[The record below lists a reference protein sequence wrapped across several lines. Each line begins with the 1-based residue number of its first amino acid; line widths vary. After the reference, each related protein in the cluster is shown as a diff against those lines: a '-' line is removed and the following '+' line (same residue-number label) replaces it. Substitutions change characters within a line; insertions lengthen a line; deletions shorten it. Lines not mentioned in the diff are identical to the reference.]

1 VTPAG
6 GTAPYDFSIDGGGTY
21 PILNA
26 ANHTFTTL
34 TAGTYNLTVRD
45 ANNCVTA
52 IIPVTITQPAVALSA
67 TTTQV
72 NVSCFGG
79 NDGSITVTPAGGTAP
94 YDFSIDGG
102 GTYPILNAAN
112 HTFTTLTAGPYN
124 LTVRDANN
132 CVTAIIPVTITQPA
146 VALSATTTQV
156 NVSCFGGNDG
166 SITVTPAGGTAPYDF
181 SIDGGGTYPILNAA
195 NHTFTTLTA
204 GPYNLT
210 VRDANNCVTA
220 IIPVTITQPAVAL
233 SATTTQVNVSC
244 FGGND
249 GSITVTPAGGTAPY
263 DFSIDGGGT
272 YPILNAANHTFTTLT
287 AGPYNLTVRD
297 ANNCVTAII
306 PVTITQPAVALSAT
320 TTQVNVSCFGGNDG
334 SITVTPA
341 GGTAPYDFSI
351 DGGGTYPILNAANHT
366 FTTLTAGP
374 YNLTV
379 RDANNCVTAI
389 IPVTITQPAVAL
401 SATTTQVNVSCFGGN
416 DGSITV
422 TPAGGTAPYDFSID
436 GGGTYP
442 ILNAANH
449 TFTTL
454 TAGPYN
460 LTVRD
465 ANNCVTAIIPVTI
478 TQPAVA
484 LSATTTQVNVSC
496 FGGNDGSITVTPAG
510 GTAPYDFSIDGGG
523 TYPILNAANH
533 TFTTLTAGPYN
544 LTVRDANN
552 CVTAI
557 IPVTITQPFALNAS
571 VTTITNVLCNGGNTG
586 AIDITVGGGTLPY
599 GFLWSNG
606 ATTEDVTTLT
616 AGVYSVTITDA
627 NGCLGTLN
635 GINVTEPL
643 PIVISSATDIDATC
657 AGVNDGSIQVNS
669 VTGGAA
675 PYQYSNDNG
684 VSFQVSNLFTNLLS
698 GNYDVVARDANGCVS
713 PAVVVTVGSGL
724 AFTPTANATDATCSG
739 VNDGSI
745 TVTAEGGGT
754 GPYTYSSD
762 NGATFGVNPMTGLA
776 PGTYDVVVRD
786 ANGCLSNAVSV
797 TINSGLVF
805 TPTATATDA
814 TCSGLN
820 DGIITVTA
828 EGGGTGPY
836 TYSSDSG
843 VTFGANPMTGLAPG
857 TFDVVVRDNNGCL
870 SNAIS
875 VTVNS
880 GLVFTPTAVPTD
892 ASCSGIN
899 DGSINVTAEGG
910 GVGPYTYSS
919 DNGATFGVNP
929 MTGLAA
935 GTYDVV
941 VRDNNGCLSNAVSV
955 TVGSGVV
962 FTPTVSTTA
971 ATCTGIN
978 DGVITI
984 TAENGGVGPYTYSS
998 DNGVTFGA
1006 NPITGLA
1013 PGSYDVV
1020 VQDSNGCLSTA
1031 VNVSVAAGTTI
1042 TFVAS
1047 KTDASCLANDGSI
1060 TVSSVI
1066 GGTGPYSF
1074 SINNGATF
1082 QLSNLFNPISS
1093 GNYNVVVRDANGC
1106 LSASTPVTILI
1117 PGGCGGLNCFAFTV
1131 TSVEQRPSCTVQDD
1145 GQITFTVSGGTPN
1158 YIVTLTDSVGFSVS
1172 LPGAGPNFAFTNLS
1186 AADYFY
1192 IIQDQ
1197 AGNICPLPYSL
1208 PVQTNVDA
1216 DASGLV
1222 DASCFGQPTGQA
1234 TLTVNS
1240 GGNSP
1245 YEYSLDG
1252 ITWVSFT
1259 SPHTITD
1266 LPPNGAYSILVRDD
1280 ASDACPDQVPV
1291 TINAINPQIDQ
1302 PFTVTPAT
1310 CNNNDGVITLTS
1322 PASGGAGGP
1331 YTFLIDGIPTAPV
1344 ANEFTGLSGGNRT
1357 LSVIDNVGCQRDFI
1371 VPIIFPGFVNT
1382 SLPTISGPDCISN
1395 GTNGVIAFTIL
1406 DVGSFEFAISTDP
1419 LFVPADP
1426 DYSATG
1432 GPNVIIPNLTN
1443 GDYFVWVRSLASQC
1457 PTKLGPLTVIGVYGV
1472 SFLGAAE
1479 NELCFGDGGS
1489 IVLSNIVGAPN
1500 IDYGLEI
1507 NGTITSSIDFIT
1519 SLNGFTEAG
1528 LAPGSYQVRLIQDQ
1542 TALNGCTVSTAFQP
1556 FTIDGPNAALGIT
1569 SATPTLSFPDQPTGS
1584 MQVVIQESGEEDYE
1598 VWLTSD
1604 EFNSD
1609 TLLAI
1614 RNPILFE
1621 AGFTNLAATDY
1632 VLHVKDALGCEVTQ
1646 NVSIAIDPTVFV
1658 PNIFTPNNDGVN
1670 DEFYVRNLPTSGSK
1684 LIITNRWG
1692 TEVYSSGNYNPDN
1705 LWNGGDSP
1713 DGIYYYRL
1721 QIQGGKT
1728 YSGWVEI
1735 VRGVKP

>member
-1 VTPAG
+1 
-6 GTAPYDFSIDGGGTY
+6 
-21 PILNA
+21 
-26 ANHTFTTL
+26 
-34 TAGTYNLTVRD
+34 
-45 ANNCVTA
+45 
-52 IIPVTITQPAVALSA
+52 
-67 TTTQV
+67 
-72 NVSCFGG
+72 
-79 NDGSITVTPAGGTAP
+79 
-94 YDFSIDGG
+94 
-102 GTYPILNAAN
+102 
-112 HTFTTLTAGPYN
+112 LTAGPYN

-220 IIPVTITQPAVAL
+220 IIPVTITQPAVTL
-233 SATTTQVNVSC
+233 SASTTQVNVSC

-287 AGPYNLTVRD
+287 AGTYNLTVRD

-306 PVTITQPAVALSAT
+306 PVTITQPAVALSAS
-320 TTQVNVSCFGGNDG
+320 TTQINISCFGGNDG

-366 FTTLTAGP
+366 FTTLAAGT

-401 SATTTQVNVSCFGGN
+401 SAS
-416 DGSITV
+416 
-422 TPAGGTAPYDFSID
+422 
-436 GGGTYP
+436 
-442 ILNAANH
+442 
-449 TFTTL
+449 
-454 TAGPYN
+454 
-460 LTVRD
+460 
-465 ANNCVTAIIPVTI
+465 
-478 TQPAVA
+478 
-484 LSATTTQVNVSC
+484 TTQVNVSC

-616 AGVYSVTITDA
+616 AGVYSVTVTDA
-627 NGCLGTLN
+627 NGCSGTLN

-643 PIVISSATDIDATC
+643 PIVISSATNIDATC

-669 VTGGAA
+669 VTGGTA

-684 VSFQVSNLFTNLLS
+684 GSFQVSNLFANLLP
-698 GNYDVVARDANGCVS
+698 GNYDVVARDADGCVS
-713 PAVVVTVGSGL
+713 PAVVVTVGSAL
-724 AFTPTANATDATCSG
+724 AFTPTATGTDATCSG

-820 DGIITVTA
+820 DGTITVTA

-836 TYSSDSG
+836 TYSSDNG
-843 VTFGANPMTGLAPG
+843 VTFGVNPMTGLAPG

-919 DNGATFGVNP
+919 DGVTFGVNP

-941 VRDNNGCLSNAVSV
+941 VRDNNGCLSNPVSV

-1031 VNVSVAAGTTI
+1031 VSVSVASGTTI
-1042 TFVAS
+1042 TFVAN

-1060 TVSSVI
+1060 TVSSVV
-1066 GGTGPYSF
+1066 GGTGPYEY

-1082 QLSNLFNPISS
+1082 QLSNVFNPISS
-1093 GNYNVVVRDANGC
+1093 GNYNIVVRDANGC
-1106 LSASTPVTILI
+1106 LSTSTPITILI

-1310 CNNNDGVITLTS
+1310 CNNNDGIITLTS

-1357 LSVIDNVGCQRDFI
+1357 LSVIDNSGCQRDFI

-1406 DVGSFEFAISTDP
+1406 DVGSFEFAITTDP

-1426 DYSATG
+1426 DFIATG
-1432 GPNVIIPNLTN
+1432 GPNVIIPNLIN
-1443 GDYFVWVRSLASQC
+1443 GDYFVWVRSLGSQC

-1472 SFLGAAE
+1472 SFLAAAE

-1489 IVLSNIVGAPN
+1489 IVLSSIVGAPN

-1507 NGTITSSIDFIT
+1507 NGTITNTIDFIT

-1584 MQVVIQESGEEDYE
+1584 MQIVIQESGEEDYE

-1604 EFNSD
+1604 DFNSD

-1658 PNIFTPNNDGVN
+1658 PNIFSPNNDGIN
-1670 DEFYVRNLPTSGSK
+1670 DEFYVRNLPASGSK
-1684 LIITNRWG
+1684 LSITNRWG
-1692 TEVYSSGNYNPDN
+1692 TEVYSSGNYNPGN

-1728 YSGWVEI
+1728 YTGWVEI